1 MESRLILKRF
11 GFAYCIYL
19 LISLLL
25 FSTRVVADE
34 WIYTV
39 KTGDN
44 LWNISEQHLISTRY
58 VARLQQLNKISDA
71 YAIPPGTKIKIP
83 VAWSKIQTSGVS
95 AQVMYV
101 RGRVWLKRTNAAE
114 IPAETGMQLNVGDE
128 VRSENDSF
136 VILKF
141 LDNSQLRLQENSQIR
156 INTMNVLGDYGAAD
170 TLIQLQQGRTENAVP
185 QEKPGIGTRFRIKT
199 PSAVSSVR
207 GTDFRVGITL
217 NDERTSSEVLS
228 GLVQVV
234 GEKKEIAVSAGFGV
248 ITALGAPP
256 VAPVKLLP
264 APDLSNTAVLYE
276 RLPLVITLD
285 PLAGA
290 ATYRAQIA
298 SDQNFQNLWTEF
310 TTNRLPFRDGDM
322 PDGDYWLRV
331 RGIDAAGI
339 EGHDATI
346 AFTLNARPEPPFVI
360 APLPEGVVDPFLREF
375 QWSTQP
381 EATHYHIMISQDSA
395 FATVIVDN
403 TEIADNT
410 FRLADSLQPGHYFWR
425 IASVSAVEGT
435 GPFTDVMSFRMPFP
449 GPAMEATKFDK
460 TRMTFAWRAGG
471 KDQSFHFQ
479 LALDKAFNQILYDEK
494 TSATQLTV
502 ARPDGGQYFLRTKT
516 IEADGFEGPWG
527 PPQIID
533 IPYANPYWLLLPFA
547 PLIDLLL

>member
-11 GFAYCIYL
+11 GFARCIFL
-19 LISLLL
+19 LISLLV

-71 YAIPPGTKIKIP
+71 YTIPPGTKIKIP
-83 VAWSKIQTSGVS
+83 VAWSKVQTSGVN
-95 AQVMYV
+95 AQVIYV
-101 RGRVWLKRTNAAE
+101 RGRILIKRANAAE
-114 IPAETGMQLNVGDE
+114 IPAEAGMQLNEGDE

-136 VILKF
+136 AILKF
-141 LDNSQLRLQENSQIR
+141 LDNSRLQLQENSQIR
-156 INTMNVLGDYGAAD
+156 IRKMNVLGDYGAAD
-170 TLIQLQQGRTENAVP
+170 MLIQLQQGRTENAVR

-199 PSAVSSVR
+199 PSAISSVR
-207 GTDFRVGITL
+207 GTDFRVGITPD
-217 NDERTSSEVLS
+217 DERTSSEVLS
-228 GLVQVV
+228 GLVQVE
-234 GEKKEIAVSAGFGV
+234 GEKNKIAVSTGFGV
-248 ITALGAPP
+248 ITALGGLPA
-256 VAPVKLLP
+256 APVKLLP

-290 ATYRAQIA
+290 VTYRAQIA
-298 SDQNFQNLWTEF
+298 SDQDFHNLWIEF
-310 TTNRLPFRDGDM
+310 TTNKLPFRDGDI

-346 AFTLNARPEPPFVI
+346 AFTLNARPEPPFII
-360 APLPEGVVDPFLREF
+360 APLPEGVIDPFSREF
-375 QWSTQP
+375 QWSIQP
-381 EATHYHIMISQDSA
+381 EAAHYHIMISQDSG
-395 FATVIVDN
+395 FATFIVDN
-403 TEIADNT
+403 KAVKGNT
-410 FRLADSLQPGHYFWR
+410 FRLADSLTPGYYFWR
-425 IASVSAVEGT
+425 IASVSAVEGI

-449 GPAMEATKFDK
+449 GPTMEATKFDK
-460 TRMTFAWRAGG
+460 TRMTFVWRAGG

-479 LALDKAFNQILYDEK
+479 LAHDEAFNQILYDEK
-494 TSATQLTV
+494 TPATQLTV
-502 ARPDGGQYFLRTKT
+502 ARPDGGRYFLRTKT